1 MRKFRLGTRRSALAR
16 WQAAFVASALVAR
29 HPGTEVEVVPI
40 ESDGDREPEL
50 PLERMEGTGWFT
62 ASLERA
68 LLEERID
75 LAVHSHKDLPVT
87 ESPGLVIAAIPPR
100 GPVEDTLCARNGAR
114 LDDLPPG
121 ARVGTSSLRRTA
133 QLLLRRPDLECVS
146 IRGNVPSRLGQVDRG
161 DLDAVVL
168 ARAGLER
175 LGMLAAASEIFPP
188 DAFLPAPAQGALAVQ
203 ARSGD
208 AELVRMLAALD
219 HAPTRAA
226 VTAERALLHALHG
239 GCAAPVGAYSTIR
252 GSALTL
258 LAGVFAPDGTRS
270 MMVLLEG
277 DDPTELGRAVGE
289 DLLLRGAAP
298 LLATARESLGRG
310 TAA

>member
-1 MRKFRLGTRRSALAR
+1 MRKIRLGTRRSALAR
-16 WQAAFVASALVAR
+16 WQAAFVASALVGR

-133 QLLLRRPDLECVS
+133 QLLLRRPDLDCVS

-175 LGMLAAASEIFPP
+175 LGLTNAIEIFPP

-239 GCAAPVGAYSTIR
+239 GCAAPVGAYATIR
-252 GSALTL
+252 GSVLTL

-270 MMVLLEG
+270 IMVRAEG
-277 DDPTELGRAVGE
+277 TDPAALGRAAGE
-289 DLLLRGAAP
+289 DLLLRGAGP
-298 LLATARESLGRG
+298 FLAAARESLGRG